1 MPNDAILGAATA
13 RPKEERARAKEGDR
27 TTAHIHLPIDI
38 HEIPPGERRGT
49 EVHVPT
55 AAKITAAK
63 ARTARTPEEATP
75 MAEAYA
81 LRGGT
86 EVYVRTAAKA
96 RTPRASEE
104 DTSMA

>member
-1 MPNDAILGAATA
+1 M
-13 RPKEERARAKEGDR
+13 
-27 TTAHIHLPIDI
+27 
-38 HEIPPGERRGT
+38 
-49 EVHVPT
+49 PT

-63 ARTARTPEEATP
+63 ARAAQASEEATP

-86 EVYVRTAAKA
+86 EVYVPTAAKA